1 MRRFLVGLAFGGIL
15 GAQTPLHIKAVER
28 RGLPPYAPADRIYCL
43 DGGRDRG
50 LRVGDRLL
58 VQRIGDIRACGHLWV
73 TEVQPDQAE
82 ARYEPMGSAY
92 PMKGD
97 LAILEV
103 LKWMPD
109 AGRLNSDLLP
119 VPPRPKATPSAPPRE
134 GVLFFLPQQAELSLA
149 GVKKLEVWVEEWGR
163 AGQWGI
169 QVPTAKAIR
178 PALQKQR
185 AESLEVALR
194 ALGIEHVKLE
204 TDPRTTDGKYDPAW
218 VRHWD

>member
-1 MRRFLVGLAFGGIL
+1 MRRFLVCLALGGIL
-15 GAQTPLHIKAVER
+15 DAQAPLHIAAVER
-28 RGLPPYAPADRIYCL
+28 RGPPPYEATDRIYCL

-58 VQRIGDIRACGHLWV
+58 VKRIGDIRACGHFWV
-73 TEVQPDQAE
+73 TEVRANQAE
-82 ARYEPMGSAY
+82 ARYEPTDSTY

-103 LKWMPD
+103 LKWLPD
-109 AGRLNSDLLP
+109 PGRLNPEPLP
-119 VPPRPKATPSAPPRE
+119 VPPPLKATPKAPPRE
-134 GVLFFLPQQAELSLA
+134 GVLFFLPQQAALSLA

-169 QVPTAKAIR
+169 LVPTAKALK

-185 AESLEVALR
+185 AESLEAALR

-204 TDPRTTDGKYDPAW
+204 TDPRTTESKYDPTW